1 MSDLQWLLVLNLTL
15 ALMSRSLTPWNIPR
29 LLLFS
34 LQPFIKQTFF
44 AGTLEKSVLGVDQPG
59 VNVGTT
65 PLETVLMGC

>member
-1 MSDLQWLLVLNLTL
+1 MAPDFEPDSHLNVQ
-15 ALMSRSLTPWNIPR
+15 TPWNIPR

-65 PLETVLMGC
+65 PLETILMGC